1 MKKLDQS
8 EPSAYKMTT
17 ASGSRRKEAYLSFI
31 LSAVLLIAAVFNYNG
46 DRRLELI
53 AFDILAA
60 LLLAVLGA
68 AELRCGKGRVTN
80 IIGASSVVLLVI
92 YGAAVLLMHV
102 L

>member
-17 ASGSRRKEAYLSFI
+17 ANGSRRKEAYLSFI

-68 AELRCGKGRVTN
+68 AELRCGKGKVTN

>member
-1 MKKLDQS
+1 
-8 EPSAYKMTT
+8 MTT
-17 ASGSRRKEAYLSFI
+17 ANGSRRKEAYLSFI
-31 LSAVLLIAAVFNYNG
+31 LSVVLLIAAVFNYG

-68 AELRCGKGRVTN
+68 AELRCGKGKVTN

>member
-8 EPSAYKMTT
+8 DPSAYKMTT
-17 ASGSRRKEAYLSFI
+17 ANGSRRKEAYLSFI
-31 LSAVLLIAAVFNYNG
+31 LSVVLLIAAVFNYG

-68 AELRCGKGRVTN
+68 AELRCGKGKVTN

>member
-8 EPSAYKMTT
+8 EPNTYKMTT
-17 ASGSRRKEAYLSFI
+17 ANGSRRKEAYLSFI
-31 LSAVLLIAAVFNYNG
+31 LSAVLLIAAVFNYG
-46 DRRLELI
+46 DRRLELVV
-53 AFDILAA
+53 FDILAA

>member
-17 ASGSRRKEAYLSFI
+17 ANGSRSKEAHLSFI
-31 LSAVLLIAAVFNYNG
+31 LSAVLLIAAVFNYG

-60 LLLAVLGA
+60 LLLTVLGA
-68 AELRCGKGRVTN
+68 AELRCGKCRVTS
-80 IIGASSVVLLVI
+80 IIGASCVVLLVI

>member
-17 ASGSRRKEAYLSFI
+17 ANGSRSKEAHLSFI
-31 LSAVLLIAAVFNYNG
+31 LSAVLLIAAVFNYG

>member
-17 ASGSRRKEAYLSFI
+17 ANGSRRKEAYLSFI
-31 LSAVLLIAAVFNYNG
+31 LSAVLLIAAVFNYG

>member
-17 ASGSRRKEAYLSFI
+17 ANGSRSKEAHLSFI
-31 LSAVLLIAAVFNYNG
+31 LSAVLLIAAVFNYG

-68 AELRCGKGRVTN
+68 AELRCGKGKVTN

>member
-8 EPSAYKMTT
+8 DPSAYKMTT
-17 ASGSRRKEAYLSFI
+17 ANGSRRKEAYLSFI
-31 LSAVLLIAAVFNYNG
+31 LSVVLLIAAVFNYG
-46 DRRLELI
+46 DRGLELI

-68 AELRCGKGRVTN
+68 AELRCGKGKVTN

>member
-17 ASGSRRKEAYLSFI
+17 ANGSRSKEAYLSFI
-31 LSAVLLIAAVFNYNG
+31 LSAVLLIAAVFNYG

>member
-1 MKKLDQS
+1 MKKLEQS

-17 ASGSRRKEAYLSFI
+17 ASGSRRKEAHLSFI
-31 LSAVLLIAAVFNYNG
+31 LSAVLLIAAVFNYG

-68 AELRCGKGRVTN
+68 AELRCGKGKVTN

>member
-8 EPSAYKMTT
+8 DPSAYKMTT
-17 ASGSRRKEAYLSFI
+17 ANGSRRKEAYLSFI
-31 LSAVLLIAAVFNYNG
+31 LSVVLLIAAVFNYG

>member
-17 ASGSRRKEAYLSFI
+17 ANGSRRKEAYLSFI
-31 LSAVLLIAAVFNYNG
+31 LSVVLLIAAVFNYG

-68 AELRCGKGRVTN
+68 AELRCGKGKVTN

>member
-17 ASGSRRKEAYLSFI
+17 ASGSRRKEAHLSFI
-31 LSAVLLIAAVFNYNG
+31 LSAVLLIAAVFNYG